1 MRSFRRAAAE
11 GADALELDLRLT
23 HDGNIVVLHDPTL
36 DRTTDGLGPVSELT
50 LAELRRFDAGLGE
63 RVPTF
68 AEVLAGTHL
77 PVHAEI
83 KAGEAAEPL
92 AKAIREMGVSERVTP
107 ICFDLE
113 VLRRAKRIL
122 PNQPVGLICVDVSYE
137 IIESAS
143 STGVEFISAQTSR
156 LNSAK
161 VERIRQLGL
170 KIITWTAN
178 EPELMRRLI
187 KLPVDG
193 IVTDRPDLLTGVKAS
208 LGT

>member
-23 HDGNIVVLHDPTL
+23 RDGNIVVLHDPTL
-36 DRTTDGLGPVSELT
+36 DRTTDGLGPVGELA

-77 PVHAEI
+77 PIHTEI

-92 AKAIREMGVSERVTP
+92 AKAIREIGVAERVTP

-113 VLRRAKRIL
+113 VLRRVKRIL
-122 PNQPVGLICVDVSYE
+122 PDQKVGLICVDVSRKV
-137 IIESAS
+137 IESAS
-143 STGVEFISAQTSR
+143 STGVEFISVQASG

-161 VERIRQLGL
+161 VEQIRQSGP
-170 KIITWTAN
+170 KVITWTVN
-178 EPELMRRLI
+178 EPGLMRRLI

-193 IVTDRPDLLTGVKAS
+193 IVTDRPDLLSSLTAS
-208 LGT
+208 LST